1 VNRAEWEH
9 VIAAA
14 AEVTDEDEIV
24 VVGSQAILGP
34 VPDAPKLLLRSMEA
48 DVYPRNAPDKAI
60 VIDAN
65 LGDGSP
71 FHREYGYYAYG
82 VGPETAYAPEGW
94 EERLVAVEVPARPR
108 SRRRPVAYCLEPH
121 DLVLAKCAA
130 NRDRDWDF
138 ARAAFAA
145 GIVAGDELIRRAEL
159 LPLEAERLTVV
170 RTMLA
175 GVVDS
180 VAPRRD

>member
-1 VNRAEWEH
+1 MNRAQWEH

-34 VPDAPKLLLRSMEA
+34 VPDAPEPLLRSMEA
-48 DVYPRNAPDKAI
+48 DVYPRKAPNKAI

-71 FHREYGYYAYG
+71 FHREYGYYAHG
-82 VGPETAYAPEGW
+82 VGPETAFAPEGW
-94 EERLVAVEVPARPR
+94 EQRLLPVEVPAPPK

-121 DLVLAKCAA
+121 DLVLGRCAA

-138 ARAAFAA
+138 ARAALAA
-145 GIVAGDELIRRAEL
+145 AIVDGDELIRRAEL
-159 LPLEAERLTVV
+159 LPLEGERLVVV
-170 RTMLA
+170 RTTLA
-175 GVVDS
+175 GAVDS
-180 VAPRRD
+180 VEEP